1 MTDPNVPPQS
11 GPQAPPEGGAG
22 DGKSKAGN
30 GPAAAG
36 DNLEELRSR
45 AAQAERERDQFR
57 ALAQHTRADFE
68 NYQKRAQRDL
78 AQERRYAQT
87 PLATDLLAAMD
98 NLERAMEAARQAGET
113 GPLVQ
118 GVAMV
123 HAQLLDSLRRHG
135 VSRIEALGRPFDP
148 NLHQAVMQ
156 QPSAEYPPNTVV
168 QVLEQGYTI
177 HDRVLR
183 PARVAVSVPAGGG
196 KTAS

>member
-11 GPQAPPEGGAG
+11 GPQAPPGGGAG

-30 GPAAAG
+30 GPAAG

-68 NYQKRAQRDL
+68 NYQKRVQRDL

-135 VSRIEALGRPFDP
+135 VSRIEALGQPFDP

-156 QPSAEYPPNTVV
+156 QPSAEHPPNTVV

-177 HDRVLR
+177 HD
-183 PARVAVSVPAGGG
+183 
-196 KTAS
+196 